1 MSEKN
6 YAFTRTS
13 DKKAAGGAPVV
24 KVKLR
29 GKTWR
34 VDPAALDDAELM
46 EQLLAI
52 DEGNPKGM
60 FAAVE
65 SLLGAEAKKDVFDT
79 LRDPE
84 TGRVTMTLFTGFFT
98 DLMNALNPN
107 S

>member
-13 DKKAAGGAPVV
+13 DKKAAGGALVV

-29 GKTWR
+29 GKTWQ

-46 EQLLAI
+46 EQLLAM

-60 FAAVE
+60 FSAVE
-65 SLLGAEAKKDVFDT
+65 SLLGAEAKQDVFDT

-84 TGRVTMTLFTGFFT
+84 TGRVPMTLFTGFFT
-98 DLMNALNPN
+98 DMMNALNPN